1 LTPTASRENISAIIE
16 LTDEKGS
23 RAIGVAHRSGA
34 LSLRD
39 EAAIFARSAS
49 LRRASANRAAANP
62 MRRNRTAADLSD
74 RAATAQSKHE
84 EMFSRLNSTTG
95 DPDCNRVCVTEENG

>member
-23 RAIGVAHRSGA
+23 RVTGAAHRSGA

-39 EAAIFARSAS
+39 EAVIFALSAS
-49 LRRASANRAAANP
+49 LRHASAS
-62 MRRNRTAADLSD
+62 RNAVKRLAECPRSAKRTFQRDF
-74 RAATAQSKHE
+74 QI
-84 EMFSRLNSTTG
+84 
-95 DPDCNRVCVTEENG
+95 EENG

>member
-1 LTPTASRENISAIIE
+1 VTNIDALQTGALNGRYRPIRIFLTPTASRENISAIIE

-23 RAIGVAHRSGA
+23 RVIGVAHRSGA

-49 LRRASANRAAANP
+49 LRRASASRNAA
-62 MRRNRTAADLSD
+62 RRLAECRFWPTKYFKRDF
-74 RAATAQSKHE
+74 QI
-84 EMFSRLNSTTG
+84 
-95 DPDCNRVCVTEENG
+95 EENG